1 MTHKMARIMIL
12 SLAAVLMVA
21 AVAGCGLLGGDEE
34 EVVEEPTPDVAA
46 AIQTAVAASIP
57 TETPTPPPTDTP
69 TPDIQATIDAAL
81 TATQI
86 AMAPT
91 PAPTDVPPTEVP
103 VVAATNTP
111 VPTDTPQPT
120 PTRQASNPVSGP
132 PAVIVGSV
140 TINNQKVGAGTTVI
154 GKPQDGGAP
163 VTADTDANGN
173 YRLEISNLG
182 AIYDLYVG
190 ATDSTVDTDATV
202 KGQPQVKHLS
212 ITR

>member
-1 MTHKMARIMIL
+1 MTHKMARIAIL

-21 AVAGCGLLGGDEE
+21 AVAGCGLFGGGE
-34 EVVEEPTPDVAA
+34 EVVEEPTPDLAATIQA
-46 AIQTAVAASIP
+46 AIVASRP
-57 TETPTPPPTDTP
+57 TETPTPPPTDPP
-69 TPDIQATIDAAL
+69 TPDIQATINAAL

-120 PTRQASNPVSGP
+120 PTRQTSNPVSGP

-140 TINNQKVGAGTTVI
+140 TRNNQKVEAGTTVI
-154 GKPQDGGAP
+154 GKPQGGGDP
-163 VTADTDANGN
+163 VTAVTDANGN
-173 YRLEISNLG
+173 YKLQISNFG
-182 AIYDLYVG
+182 VIYDLFVG
-190 ATDSTVDTDATV
+190 ATDSNMDTNATA
-202 KGQPQVKHLS
+202 KGILQVKNLV
-212 ITR
+212 IN